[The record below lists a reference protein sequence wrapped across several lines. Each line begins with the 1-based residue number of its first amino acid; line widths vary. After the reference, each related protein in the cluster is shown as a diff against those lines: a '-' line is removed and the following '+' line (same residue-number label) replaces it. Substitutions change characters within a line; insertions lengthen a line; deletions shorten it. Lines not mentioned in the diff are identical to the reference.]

1 MADQHIIGTVSPAVA
16 SAERERRITVVGAL
30 IAMLLAAIDQASI
43 APAVTVI
50 GADLGNT
57 EFVSWVVSAYFVTAT
72 AVTTLYGKV
81 ADLKG
86 RRFALFAAVATF
98 VAGSLIS
105 ASAPNL
111 AVLIAGRAVQ
121 GLGGGGLLVLA
132 QTIIGDVVPPAERGR
147 YIAYISGAWAF
158 ASIAGP
164 VMGGAI
170 AEHVH
175 WRAIFLINLPLA
187 VIAIAICNG
196 PLQRLAWTR
205 REHKLDLIGAVLA
218 VSATVTLMLTLTWS
232 GPRNGWGSAQ
242 TFAMLALSALA
253 FGMFVARLLKA
264 AEPLIPLDVLHNRS
278 VAWATLGAFFV
289 MAAYTGLTVFI
300 PIYLQMV
307 QGLTTSSAG
316 FALIPYMT
324 GAVLGSLVVGRLKTS
339 TTRLYRLSAV
349 AGLAGAAVCLA
360 LLAIFSRR
368 LSLPAVE
375 VLILLI
381 GFGLGSNFPVT
392 TVAVQNAVDVRDLGA
407 ATGVLQFLRSLGSA
421 IGIAGL
427 GAAAASSGIVAT
439 IGSRL
444 AAASPGAVGS
454 TGASFTPVFLLTAL
468 GAIIGLTCLMLVED
482 RPLRGRT

>member
-1 MADQHIIGTVSPAVA
+1 MAQQDIIDTAPAVTP
-16 SAERERRITVVGAL
+16 AEKERRITVVGAL
-30 IAMLLAAIDQASI
+30 IAMLLAAVDQASI
-43 APAVTVI
+43 APAVTII

-57 EFVSWVVSAYFVTAT
+57 EFLSWVVSAYFVTAT

-86 RRFALFAAVATF
+86 RRFALFAGIATF
-98 VAGSLIS
+98 VTGSLIS
-105 ASAPNL
+105 ASAPNI
-111 AVLIAGRAVQ
+111 AVLIVGRAIQ

-158 ASIAGP
+158 ASISGP
-164 VMGGAI
+164 VLGGAI
-170 AEHVH
+170 AEHLH

-187 VIAIAICNG
+187 VVAIGICNG
-196 PLQRLAWTR
+196 PLQRLAWKR
-205 REHKLDLIGAVLA
+205 REHTLDLVGAVLA

-232 GPRNGWGSAQ
+232 GPRNGWGSAS
-242 TFAMLALSALA
+242 TFAMLTLSALM
-253 FGMFVARLLKA
+253 FVVFVARLLKA

-307 QGLTTSSAG
+307 QGLTTSMAG

-324 GAVLGSLVVGRLKTS
+324 GAVLGSLIVGRTKTS
-339 TTRLYRLSAV
+339 TTRRYRLSAV
-349 AGLAGAAVCLA
+349 AGLAGAAVCLG
-360 LLAIFSRR
+360 LLAIFARHMA
-368 LSLPAVE
+368 LPLVE
-375 VLILLI
+375 VLTLLV
-381 GFGLGSNFPVT
+381 GLGLGSNFPVT
-392 TVAVQNAVDVRDLGA
+392 TVAVQNAVDIRDLGA

-421 IGIAGL
+421 IGIAVL
-427 GAAAASSGIVAT
+427 GAAAASSGIAAS

-444 AAASPGAVGS
+444 VTVSPGAAAAP
-454 TGASFTPVFLLTAL
+454 TASFTPIFLLTAL
-468 GAIIGLTCLMLVED
+468 GAVIGLVCLMLVED